1 MAGDVGS
8 GMEDQTLMDVKG
20 RNGTSTDQDEAKIPS
35 CCVKARSL
43 DPEFEA
49 NCHSTVV
56 SGWFSEPQSSAGHYL
71 FLLILMQDSFLDPFF

>member
-1 MAGDVGS
+1 MAGDAGN

-20 RNGTSTDQDEAKIPS
+20 RNGNSPNQDQAKIPS

-49 NCHSTVV
+49 KCHPTVV
-56 SGWFSEPQSSAGHYL
+56 SGWFSEPQSLSGHYL
-71 FLLILMQDSFLDPFF
+71 FSCPCYQ